1 MRKYIFLCV
10 VIPGL
15 FLAGCGEENLQR
27 SNPLDPQYSGNG
39 VVVGSFFLNGQ
50 PMSGV
55 SVFTTPAT
63 KTAMTDS
70 MGAYTL
76 SIPAG
81 TYTVLAQAPW
91 YAPVS
96 STQQAVTLGTTI
108 NVNFNPPNMTPNYVS
123 PCIPDGFELYPSNFA
138 PMAPWNCVSTGTG
151 GITVDNAIFA
161 MGVRSCRMHSGS
173 NTGNNSKLQLFG
185 INTKGVRITAKVRTE
200 NLNCNYKIGVSDPS
214 GQTTEFGFDGLAFDK
229 VRYKLPSGYTNDQ
242 TVTGGAIA
250 VGTWYLISIEIDY
263 ETKLAVFQLWDSSKT
278 TKYVDSGSI
287 SLSGTL
293 GTIDKFYI
301 SNTNFTPAIDVTAYI
316 DEITLVKK

>member
-1 MRKYIFLCV
+1 
-10 VIPGL
+10 
-15 FLAGCGEENLQR
+15 
-27 SNPLDPQYSGNG
+27 
-39 VVVGSFFLNGQ
+39 
-50 PMSGV
+50 
-55 SVFTTPAT
+55 
-63 KTAMTDS
+63 
-70 MGAYTL
+70 
-76 SIPAG
+76 
-81 TYTVLAQAPW
+81 
-91 YAPVS
+91 
-96 STQQAVTLGTTI
+96 
-108 NVNFNPPNMTPNYVS
+108 
-123 PCIPDGFELYPSNFA
+123 
-138 PMAPWNCVSTGTG
+138 
-151 GITVDNAIFA
+151 
-161 MGVRSCRMHSGS
+161 MHSGS